1 MIGRDFT
8 HIGTEKGVYSKYGD
22 GYGYPYRGPIK
33 NVFLDGNTVAV
44 MDADKGIYIQRLG
57 GTAYYI
63 CPAPALTL
71 DTLIKV
77 PSDDSDDDEDKVK
90 VETET
95 LETNYVDVNPTDM
108 CIIPMTE
115 NVAIAD
121 RSNVIKITNKYE
133 WFIDRTIGGMGSGL
147 GMLARVSSIDAFQ
160 IGAQNFFVVSENG
173 NQRIQILS
181 EGCKHIM
188 SASGSGPLVGQ
199 FRDPSSIAAYAVPYP
214 FKPAT
219 APPKKKRGAMDAL
232 AASKL
237 KAPGQ
242 TTVRINPYAPVSLAD
257 KPDWYYGVCQFRDL
271 RMRVARKM
279 IVGSYALGKRPDDHA
294 MYDFVFV
301 SQPYEF
307 NPPTVEHIVFRIEDG
322 LSRRS

>member
-173 NQRIQILS
+173 NQRIYLKDVNISCLLVVLVHWWDNSGILRVLPRMLCHTHS
-181 EGCKHIM
+181 NLQLHLPRRKEGQWMLWLH
-188 SASGSGPLVGQ
+188 
-199 FRDPSSIAAYAVPYP
+199 
-214 FKPAT
+214 
-219 APPKKKRGAMDAL
+219 
-232 AASKL
+232 
-237 KAPGQ
+237 
-242 TTVRINPYAPVSLAD
+242 
-257 KPDWYYGVCQFRDL
+257 
-271 RMRVARKM
+271 
-279 IVGSYALGKRPDDHA
+279 
-294 MYDFVFV
+294 
-301 SQPYEF
+301 
-307 NPPTVEHIVFRIEDG
+307 
-322 LSRRS
+322 LS